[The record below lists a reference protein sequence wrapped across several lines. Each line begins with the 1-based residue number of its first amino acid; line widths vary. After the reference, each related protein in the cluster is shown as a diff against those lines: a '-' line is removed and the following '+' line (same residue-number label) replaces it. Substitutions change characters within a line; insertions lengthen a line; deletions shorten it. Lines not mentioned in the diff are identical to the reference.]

1 MSTGRTSDGGSVLSG
16 HVPKPGLLVGGR
28 AFVCGGVPAR
38 TPTDRCPPRE
48 EGGGGDNDPELKTT
62 PKDEKPAIGG
72 GPRQAFLKRLPRS
85 KPSRTTLYRSTY
97 KIHPPGRQGPD
108 VKVRRL
114 PPRRRPGLRRNGYY
128 IPCFI
133 FTHNR
138 WRGPARARFSPSAPR
153 VGLVGRIPSPAAV
166 DCHVRGGGVVTGP
179 RRRRARS
186 PVVPWTFSRIGGP
199 GKNGVQIL
207 PPRVLD
213 QRAGIVH
220 RPQNVEK
227 GLLLTAA
234 HRYSASR
241 RMLSAAG
248 PSLRAPGIP
257 RSMETSSVS
266 SRWRFRLTISNRS
279 GVSV

>member
-138 WRGPARARFSPSAPR
+138 WRDPAPARFSALSAPR
-153 VGLVGRIPSPAAV
+153 VGLVGRTPLPPR
-166 DCHVRGGGVVTGP
+166 RGGIIGTNMGRPPGTAPQTPTSGPRSKTKAQAPPTRGSRALKKCEGEGVAPSDGTRPFGCALHGLSNPYSSGYSPCGRGPCGSPSGAPTRLP
-179 RRRRARS
+179 RRRR
-186 PVVPWTFSRIGGP
+186 P
-199 GKNGVQIL
+199 G
-207 PPRVLD
+207 
-213 QRAGIVH
+213 A
-220 RPQNVEK
+220 
-227 GLLLTAA
+227 
-234 HRYSASR
+234 
-241 RMLSAAG
+241 
-248 PSLRAPGIP
+248 
-257 RSMETSSVS
+257 
-266 SRWRFRLTISNRS
+266 
-279 GVSV
+279 